1 VVDAPC
7 FAETPLPYPLD
18 LRLPRLLFAFLALLL
33 WFACQ
38 PTVRAQQ
45 RELATPKRGPAP
57 AAEAE
62 AAGPDV
68 KQPGTEPGGEADAEE
83 KDTDPEAERDAD
95 AEADADSDTD
105 ATEETDAEGD
115 ADAEPAEPVALRS
128 PKTICEGRRINEI
141 RVQGHGRVAADDIR
155 ATMKLRPGVPCTDAE
170 VTKDVRAIWNL
181 GYFDDITVEA
191 RVEKKGVNLLFRVR
205 ERPAVASIV
214 YEGNEELDE
223 SDFEEKVTLEQGA
236 VLSIPEVRE
245 QLNEIRDLYAEEG
258 FFLARV
264 DYRLVPKTNNQVE
277 VRFLIDEGEE
287 VTVRR
292 IVFLGNENLDDSDL
306 KSVMQTGETGF
317 FSFLSSSN
325 NFQRQNFEEDIN
337 RIRALYYDRGYLTV
351 HVVQPL
357 IELTPDRRHIDI
369 TIRIKEGP
377 RFKIKSIGVKEV
389 DKTGKEVE
397 PLAGRKNLREQ
408 IHLDPGDWFSSTVIQ
423 RDLQEITRFYRDRGY
438 AFVNISPQ
446 TELHTDERLVDVL
459 VSIER
464 GPLVY
469 VQRINIKGNQK
480 TRDEVIRR
488 ELRIAESDLY
498 NQTRVERSKRR
509 VTALGYFE
517 NVEVSE
523 QRGSQPN
530 RIVINFEVA
539 ERPTGTFQ
547 VGAGFSSLETFLFT
561 GQVQQQN
568 LFGRGQTLAF
578 NLQLSGIRQL
588 MQIQFVEPYLF
599 GSEWH
604 MGVDGFRIMRQLRDY
619 NRDSTGASL
628 TLGHPLWFI
637 HEDLRLFLNYRL
649 EDVEITPATGGVLG
663 GAGQSYYLFRTIPL
677 RNLFRS
683 GLTSSMRLSLQWD
696 SRDDR
701 LFPTSGVL
709 ATIST
714 ELSEAFLG
722 SDNNFLRHEARFR
735 YYHPLFWGMVG
746 KLNTEWGLI
755 TSRDPQG
762 VPVFERYFLG
772 GIFDLR
778 GFSLQ
783 SVGPRIALPLTLDP
797 GTEASTRGTSIGGNM
812 QFHYNLELEFPIIEA
827 VGIKGVLFNDGGNAW
842 NLERP
847 LCEEVPEGE
856 VGDPA
861 TDPCGVH
868 PLLLRTSV
876 GFGFRWFSPLG
887 PLRFEWGYP
896 LNPRRPYED
905 TYEFQFTVGNQF

>member
-1 VVDAPC
+1 MSLTAASRTANRALVLSPPV
-7 FAETPLPYPLD
+7 LD
-18 LRLPRLLFAFLALLL
+18 PRLPRFPLALLAVLL

-38 PTVRAQQ
+38 APARAQQ
-45 RELATPKRGPAP
+45 PAP
-57 AAEAE
+57 EGSDDDPSPAEREAAAAEATGE
-62 AAGPDV
+62 PSGAEPAG
-68 KQPGTEPGGEADAEE
+68 EPGGSDEDEDEDEE
-83 KDTDPEAERDAD
+83 GT
-95 AEADADSDTD
+95 
-105 ATEETDAEGD
+105 
-115 ADAEPAEPVALRS
+115 AEPDAIGPAALHS
-128 PKTICEGRRINEI
+128 PKTICEGHRIEKI

-155 ATMKLRPGVPCTDAE
+155 ATMKLRPGLPCTDAE
-170 VTKDVRAIWNL
+170 VTADARAIWNL
-181 GYFDDITVEA
+181 GYFDDIAVDA
-191 RVEKKGVNLLFRVR
+191 ALKGKGVELLFRVR
-205 ERPAVASIV
+205 ERPAIAAIV
-214 YEGNEELDE
+214 YEGNDELDE
-223 SDFEEKVTLEQGA
+223 SDFEEKVTLELGA

-245 QLNEIRDLYAEEG
+245 QLDRIQDLYAEEG
-258 FFLARV
+258 YFLARV
-264 DYRLVPKTNNQVE
+264 KYELDPMPNNQVR
-277 VRFLIDEGEE
+277 VRFIVDEGEE

-292 IVFLGNENLDDSDL
+292 IVFLGNKNLDDDDL
-306 KSVMQTGETGF
+306 KSVMQTGETGL
-317 FSFLSSSN
+317 FSFLSSNN

-351 HVVQPL
+351 HIVQPL
-357 IELTPDRRHIDI
+357 VELTPDRRHIDI

-377 RFKIKSIGVKEV
+377 RFKIKSIGIKEV
-389 DKTGKEVE
+389 DKSGKEVE
-397 PLAGRKNLREQ
+397 PLAGRTNLREQ

-446 TELHTDERLVDVL
+446 TELHPDQRLVDL
-459 VSIER
+459 MVSIER

-488 ELRIAESDLY
+488 ELRIAESELY

-523 QRGSQPN
+523 QRGSQPD

-561 GQVQQQN
+561 GQIQQQN
-568 LFGRGQTLAF
+568 LLGRGQTLAF

-588 MQIQFVEPYLF
+588 MQLQFVEPYLF

-683 GLTSSMRLSLQWD
+683 GLTSSVRLSLQWD

-701 LFPTSGVL
+701 LFPTSGIL
-709 ATIST
+709 ATLST
-714 ELSEAFLG
+714 EMSEAFLG

-735 YYHPLFWGMVG
+735 YYHPLFWGIVG

-778 GFSLQ
+778 GFALQ
-783 SVGPRIALPLTLDP
+783 SVGPRIALPLSLDP
-797 GTEASTRGTSIGGNM
+797 ASEASTRGTSIGGNM
-812 QFHYNLELEFPIIEA
+812 EFHYNLELEFPIIES
-827 VGIKGVLFNDGGNAW
+827 VGIKGVLFNDGGNTW

-847 LCEEVPEGE
+847 LCEQVPEAE
-856 VGDPA
+856 AGDMS
-861 TDPCGVH
+861 TTPCGVH
-868 PLLLRTSV
+868 PLQLRTSV

-896 LNPRRPYED
+896 LHPRRPYED
-905 TYEFQFTVGNQF
+905 TYEFQFTVGNAF